1 MKELNPILSLI
12 VINRRVVTEQLNLWM
27 KAIGQP
33 VYKKWELQELIKQ
46 RVSFFGENF
55 SKMLKG

>member
-1 MKELNPILSLI
+1 MEELNLILKLL
-12 VINRRVVTEQLNLWM
+12 VINRRVMTAYLNLWM

-33 VYKKWELQELIKQ
+33 VYKKWESQELIKQ
-46 RVSFFGENF
+46 RVSFQKNF

>member
-1 MKELNPILSLI
+1 MEELNLILKLL
-12 VINRRVVTEQLNLWM
+12 VINRRVMTAYLNLWM

-33 VYKKWELQELIKQ
+33 VYKKWESQELIKQ
-46 RVSFFGENF
+46 RVSLQKNF